1 MTASHRTGQVRHT
14 DSVSPETSK
23 SMAKS
28 KSTKA
33 KAPDPD
39 RLSRGEDG
47 AYRSED
53 ARFEVRDGGTG
64 WFVTDTQ
71 RTNDFGQD
79 LIVGPYATL
88 KIARATL
95 PDLRDAKIVPLRR
108 PAGSAQ
114 RAEPEPK
121 PKPKPKPKTWIDKL
135 SKADATNVRGLIAA
149 LENAGISDADALV
162 RKDRDGLLPAIATR
176 LIERDLDELADE
188 LPEPAREGARQL
200 IHRAAEIITASGANP
215 SNGMPGW
222 SLIELGPEPDPPNR
236 RIEIR

>member
-1 MTASHRTGQVRHT
+1 M
-14 DSVSPETSK
+14 SPETSE
-23 SMAKS
+23 S
-28 KSTKA
+28 KATSKATKA

-79 LIVGPYATL
+79 LVVGPYATL

-108 PAGSAQ
+108 PAKA
-114 RAEPEPK
+114 APATK
-121 PKPKPKPKTWIDKL
+121 PSSQSKPKPKPKTWIDDL

-149 LENAGISDADALV
+149 LEDAGISDADALV
-162 RKDRDGLLPAIATR
+162 RRDRDGLFPAIATR
-176 LIERDLDELADE
+176 LIERDLDALADE

-215 SNGMPGW
+215 SKGIPGW

-236 RIEIR
+236 RIVIR

>member
-1 MTASHRTGQVRHT
+1 M
-14 DSVSPETSK
+14 SPETSK
-23 SMAKS
+23 PKAKAKAKS
-28 KSTKA
+28 KATKA

-53 ARFEVRDGGTG
+53 ARFEVRAGGTG

-88 KIARATL
+88 KIARTTL
-95 PDLRDAKIVPLRR
+95 PDLREAKIVPLRR
-108 PAGSAQ
+108 PAKAAQ
-114 RAEPEPK
+114 TTRPSSQSKPQPK
-121 PKPKPKPKTWIDKL
+121 PKRKTWIDKL
-135 SKADATNVRGLIAA
+135 SKADATNVRGLIAE

-162 RKDRDGLLPAIATR
+162 RRDRDGLFPATATR
-176 LIERDLDELADE
+176 LIERDLDALADE
-188 LPEPAREGARQL
+188 LPEPARDGARQL

-215 SNGMPGW
+215 SKGMPGW

-236 RIEIR
+236 RIVIR

>member
-1 MTASHRTGQVRHT
+1 M
-14 DSVSPETSK
+14 SPETSK
-23 SMAKS
+23 PKAKP
-28 KSTKA
+28 KPKATKAKA

-39 RLSRGEDG
+39 RLGRGEDG

-53 ARFEVRDGGTG
+53 TRFEVRDGGTG

-108 PAGSAQ
+108 PARSAQ
-114 RAEPEPK
+114 RAEPEPTTK
-121 PKPKPKPKTWIDKL
+121 PKSKTWIDKL

-162 RKDRDGLLPAIATR
+162 RRDRDGLLPAIATR
-176 LIERDLDELADE
+176 LIERDLDALADE

-200 IHRAAEIITASGANP
+200 IHRAAEIITASSANL
-215 SNGMPGW
+215 SKGMPAW

-236 RIEIR
+236 RIVIR